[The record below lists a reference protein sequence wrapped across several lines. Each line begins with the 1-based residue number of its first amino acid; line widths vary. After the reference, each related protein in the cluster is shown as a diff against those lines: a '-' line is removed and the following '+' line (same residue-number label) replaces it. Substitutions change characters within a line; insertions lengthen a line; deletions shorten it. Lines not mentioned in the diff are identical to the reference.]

1 MILQIPDQIA
11 QQIPLNE
18 QELLL
23 EFSIF
28 LYEQEILSMRAA
40 ATMAGIP
47 WVEMEKILAERG
59 IMMHYDM
66 EDVKKD
72 LENLKNLN

>member
-11 QQIPLNE
+11 QQIPMNE
-18 QELLL
+18 EELLL

-40 ATMAGIP
+40 ATMAGVS
-47 WVEMEKILAERG
+47 WVKMEKLLAERG
-59 IMMHYDM
+59 IDMHYDM
-66 EDVKKD
+66 EDVNKD
-72 LENLKNLN
+72 LENLKKLN